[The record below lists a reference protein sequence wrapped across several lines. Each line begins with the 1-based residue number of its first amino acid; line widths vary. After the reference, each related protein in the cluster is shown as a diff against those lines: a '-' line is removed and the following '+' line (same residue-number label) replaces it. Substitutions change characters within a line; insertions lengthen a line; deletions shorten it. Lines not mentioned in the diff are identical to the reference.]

1 MNQEEKENLI
11 EEAKFNYYYKNGK
24 RGEKDIYKY
33 KLWKGIKPKLIL
45 ISSLYEK
52 LKSFN
57 QLPNTS
63 VVKIGLLKIEG
74 KSFLYVNTDDLE
86 LLQQKN
92 NIKTSQPVKI
102 VRQERENKEKEE
114 IKSDYQ
120 QT

>member
-102 VRQERENKEKEE
+102 VR
-114 IKSDYQ
+114 
-120 QT
+120 